1 MRANDVANFRLRRR
15 RQRKI
20 GQRQGRSLAAIG
32 REAAATIRVP
42 ALDWPSDLFADEPL
56 MVDYAETDDVMLVWF
71 GHLAQEIAQVGIVQA
86 GIAQAGI
93 AP

>member
-20 GQRQGRSLAAIG
+20 GQRLGGRLAPIG
-32 REAAATIRVP
+32 RETAATMRVP
-42 ALDWPSDLFADEPL
+42 TLDWPSDLFADEPL
-56 MVDYAETDDVMLVWF
+56 MVDCSETDDVMPVWY
-71 GHLAQEIAQVGIVQA
+71 GHLAQGIT
-86 GIAQAGI
+86 QAGI